1 MVASNEATSGATE
14 TVEPAATAIV
24 VDGTTVG
31 PATGVVDNLET
42 STSIVAENGTDILT
56 TGKPGNGHAT
66 DGEASNDTSAIADE
80 TTIASVTVELTTVD
94 TNIATSSDNETSTEA
109 AGLQITTIG
118 TDYIILISNGM
129 VCARPIFKEW

>member
-1 MVASNEATSGATE
+1 M
-14 TVEPAATAIV
+14 
-24 VDGTTVG
+24 
-31 PATGVVDNLET
+31 
-42 STSIVAENGTDILT
+42 T

-129 VCARPIFKEW
+129 VCARPIFKE

>member
-1 MVASNEATSGATE
+1 VVASNEATSGATE

-80 TTIASVTVELTTVD
+80 TTFASVTVELTTVD

-129 VCARPIFKEW
+129 VCARPIFKE

>member
-1 MVASNEATSGATE
+1 VVASNEATSGATE

-129 VCARPIFKEW
+129 VCARPIFKE

>member
-80 TTIASVTVELTTVD
+80 TTFASVTVELTTVD

-129 VCARPIFKEW
+129 VCARPIFKE